1 MAGTLTSGSKRGK
14 HMERPRNGATENI
27 GYAVLGLGIFFSL
40 WQFAGKSGWSGSTLP
55 PLSDVV
61 SALRDPQ
68 TLELLAD
75 SARYTLASAAKGLFF
90 GGSLAVLL
98 AVVMHLLPPLRPGLD
113 RLAVLVNAT
122 PPIAIGPILIVVFSR
137 SQTPAALAGIQVFFI
152 FYVAASSGLAAASPA
167 LRRVMAGFGA
177 NAWTQMMHLEVPAAL
192 PQLASGLKASVAAAF
207 LGAILGE
214 WFGAPQG
221 LGLVILNAMQNFQI
235 RLMWAAVTVA
245 AAMSLTAFLAAA
257 LLEKFLS
264 RRFAT

>member
-1 MAGTLTSGSKRGK
+1 
-14 HMERPRNGATENI
+14 MERTKNQSAEDI
-27 GYAVLGLGIFFSL
+27 AYAIVGLGIFFAL
-40 WQFAGKSGWSGSTLP
+40 WQWAGKSGAAGPALP
-55 PLSDVV
+55 PPSDVV
-61 SALRDPQ
+61 STLRDPE
-68 TLELLAD
+68 TLALLGS
-75 SARYTLASAAKGLFF
+75 SAEYTLASAAKGLFF

-122 PPIAIGPILIVVFSR
+122 PAIAIGPLLIVVFSR
-137 SQTPAALAGIQVFFI
+137 SQTPAALAGIQVFFV

-177 NAWTQMMHLEVPAAL
+177 NAWKRLIYLEVPTAL
-192 PQLASGLKASVAAAF
+192 PQLTSGLKASVAASF

-221 LGLVILNAMQNFQI
+221 LGLMILNAMQNFQI

-257 LLEKFLS
+257 ALEKCVS
-264 RRFAT
+264 RRFSA

>member
-1 MAGTLTSGSKRGK
+1 MDRTRG
-14 HMERPRNGATENI
+14 ASAENI
-27 GYAVLGLGIFFSL
+27 GYAVLGLAIFFGL
-40 WQFAGKSGWSGSTLP
+40 WQFAGKSGWAGSALP
-55 PLSDVV
+55 PLSDVLV
-61 SALRDPQ
+61 TLRDPQ
-68 TLELLAD
+68 TMDLLAA
-75 SARYTLASAAKGLFF
+75 SAKYTLASAAKGLLF

-113 RLAVLVNAT
+113 RLAVLMNAT

-152 FYVAASSGLAAASPA
+152 FYVAASSGLVAASPA

-177 NAWTQMMHLEVPAAL
+177 GVWKQMIHLEVPAAL

-221 LGLVILNAMQNFQI
+221 LGLVMLNAMQNFQI
-235 RLMWAAVTVA
+235 RMMWAGVTVA

-257 LLEKFLS
+257 VLEKFVS

>member
-1 MAGTLTSGSKRGK
+1 
-14 HMERPRNGATENI
+14 MEQTRNQSFEKAL
-27 GYAVLGLGIFFSL
+27 YAALGLGIFLGL
-40 WQFAGKSGWSGSTLP
+40 WQWAGKAGVAGADLP

-61 SALRDPQ
+61 KTLRDPEI
-68 TLELLAD
+68 LALLAR
-75 SARYTLASAAKGLFF
+75 SAEYTVASAARGLLF
-90 GGSLAVLL
+90 GGALAVLL
-98 AVVMHLLPPLRPGLD
+98 AMVMHLLPPLRPGLD
-113 RLAVLVNAT
+113 RLAVLVNAA

-152 FYVAASSGLAAASPA
+152 FYVAASSGLAAASPG

-177 NAWTQMMHLEVPAAL
+177 NAWKQMMHLELPAAL
-192 PQLASGLKASVAAAF
+192 PHLASGLKAAVSASF

-221 LGLVILNAMQNFQI
+221 LGLTILNAMQNFQI
-235 RLMWAAVTVA
+235 PLMWAAVTFA

-257 LLEKFLS
+257 ALEKFVS

>member
-1 MAGTLTSGSKRGK
+1 
-14 HMERPRNGATENI
+14 MERTRNQSGENV
-27 GYAVLGLGIFFSL
+27 GYAILGLGIFFAL
-40 WQFAGKSGWSGSTLP
+40 WQFAGKTGHGGTCPAPAERCRKHSARSGNL
-55 PLSDVV
+55 
-61 SALRDPQ
+61 A
-68 TLELLAD
+68 LLAL
-75 SARYTLASAAKGLFF
+75 SAKYTLASARQGFVF
-90 GGSLAVLL
+90 RGSLAVLL

-113 RLAVLVNAT
+113 RLAVLVNAA

-177 NAWTQMMHLEVPAAL
+177 NAWKQMVHLELPAAL
-192 PQLASGLKASVAAAF
+192 PQLASGLKAAVSASF

-221 LGLVILNAMQNFQI
+221 LGLMILSAMQNFQI
-235 RLMWAAVTVA
+235 PLMWAAVTFA

-257 LLEKFLS
+257 ALEKFVS

>member
-1 MAGTLTSGSKRGK
+1 MEHTQGKSG
-14 HMERPRNGATENI
+14 ENAA
-27 GYAVLGLGIFFSL
+27 YAALGVGIFFAL
-40 WQFAGKSGWSGSTLP
+40 WQWAGKSGVAGADLP
-55 PLSDVV
+55 PLSDVIATV
-61 SALRDPQ
+61 RDPN
-68 TLELLAD
+68 TFPLLIS
-75 SARYTLASAAKGLFF
+75 SAKYTLASAAKGLFF

-98 AVVMHLLPPLRPGLD
+98 ATVMHLLPLLRPGLD
-113 RLAVLVNAT
+113 RLAVLVNAA

-177 NAWTQMMHLEVPAAL
+177 SKWKQMLHLEAPAAL
-192 PQLASGLKASVAAAF
+192 PHLASGLKAAVSASF

-221 LGLVILNAMQNFQI
+221 LGLMILNAMQNFQI

-257 LLEKFLS
+257 ALEKYVL
-264 RRFAT
+264 RRFSA